1 MICPFAP
8 ATNTCPKETV
18 SIVGAFRNSAEA
30 LTIKC
35 EPSNLILLF
44 EDNAPVSVTNIIV
57 FASRLPTDKLSP
69 DKPPDVLKSPS
80 TVIPPT
86 IVKLVP
92 SHARFASPVNDPPA
106 PVVTTAPEGIVE
118 TAAAPNVAPPVSK
131 SNTTSSLGPYFKSP
145 SASSDIL

>member
-1 MICPFAP
+1 
-8 ATNTCPKETV
+8 
-18 SIVGAFRNSAEA
+18 
-30 LTIKC
+30 
-35 EPSNLILLF
+35 
-44 EDNAPVSVTNIIV
+44 V

-118 TAAAPNVAPPVSK
+118 TAAAPNVAPPVVK
-131 SNTTSSLGPYFKSP
+131 SNTISLNVGPYLKSP
-145 SASSDIL
+145 LWSICILCVPAVLNFS